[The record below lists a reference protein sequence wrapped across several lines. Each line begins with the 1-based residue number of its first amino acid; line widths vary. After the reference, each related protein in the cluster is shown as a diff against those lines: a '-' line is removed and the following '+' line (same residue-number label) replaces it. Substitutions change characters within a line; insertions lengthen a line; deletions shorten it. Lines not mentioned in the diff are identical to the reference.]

1 MARPSEGSGMSWEAT
16 LWTAHDAETA
26 TGGRST
32 RDWRATGVSIDSRTV
47 KPGDL
52 FVALKAIRDGH
63 DFVGAALAQGAA
75 AALVSRRPDGLPD
88 NATLLVVED
97 VERALAELA
106 RAARARI
113 MGRVAAVTGSVGK
126 TTTKEML
133 RMALGAQGATHA
145 AEGSFNNQW
154 GVPLSLA
161 RMRRTAGFAVFEIGM
176 NHAGEIEPLAKL
188 VRPDVAVVT
197 AVEPVHTEHF
207 PSLEAIAE
215 AKAEIFAGLAAGEG
229 IAVINGDSP
238 FFPLL
243 RRRAEEHRVARILPF
258 GTGDNAWARLVS
270 ATPRADGRG
279 LDVEATL
286 GDRPLSFRLAAP
298 GRHWALNALAALAA
312 VSALGAD
319 VARAVQALSEM
330 PAPAGRGQRHDVAT
344 VGGYFALLDESYN
357 ASPAAMR
364 AAFAA
369 AGTVPVGPGGRRIA
383 VLGDMLELG
392 TEGERFHADLAA
404 PLRDAGF
411 DLVLTAG
418 PLMRSLHRAL
428 PVAMQSTHADR
439 SDELAAVACDIVRAG
454 DVVVVKG
461 SHGMRMDRVVAALLE
476 GAEAPQPAV
485 NGN

>member
-1 MARPSEGSGMSWEAT
+1 MTIGQDAVNWETT

-32 RDWRATGVSIDSRTV
+32 RGWRATGVSIDSRSL

-52 FVALKAIRDGH
+52 FVALTAARDGH
-63 DFVGAALAQGAA
+63 EFVGSALAQGAA
-75 AALVSRRPDGLPD
+75 AALVSRKPDGLPA
-88 NATLLVVED
+88 NATLLVVDD

-106 RAARARI
+106 RVARARI

-133 RMALGAQGATHA
+133 RAALGAQGATHA

-161 RMRRTAGFAVFEIGM
+161 RMPRTSRFAVFEIGM
-176 NHAGEIEPLAKL
+176 NHAGEIEPLTKL
-188 VRPDVAVVT
+188 VRPDVAVIT
-197 AVEPVHTEHF
+197 AIEPVHVEHF
-207 PSLEAIAE
+207 PSLEAVAE
-215 AKAEIFAGLAAGEG
+215 EKAEIFAGLAGEG
-229 IAVINGDSP
+229 VAVINGDTP

-243 RRRAEEHRVARILPF
+243 ARRAEEHGAKRILPF
-258 GTGDNAWARLVS
+258 GTGGNAWARLVS

-279 LDVEATL
+279 LDVVAQL
-286 GDRPLSFRLAAP
+286 GDRPLSFPLPVP
-298 GRHWALNALAALAA
+298 GRHWALNALAALAT
-312 VSALGAD
+312 VSAMGGD
-319 VARAVQALSEM
+319 VARAAQSLGEM
-330 PAPAGRGQRHDVAT
+330 SPPAGRGQRHDVAT
-344 VGGYFALLDESYN
+344 VGGYYALLDESYN

-369 AGTVPVGPGGRRIA
+369 AGAVPVGAGGRRIA

-392 TEGERFHADLAA
+392 AEAERFHSELAA
-404 PLRDAGF
+404 ALRESGF

-418 PLMRSLHRAL
+418 PLMRALHRAL
-428 PVAMQSTHADR
+428 PEAMQGTHADR
-439 SDELAAVACDIVRAG
+439 SEDLALVARELVRAG

-461 SHGMRMDRVVAALLE
+461 SHGMRMDRVVTALLAD
-476 GAEAPQPAV
+476 AETPRPAV